1 MISTFSAH
9 VMFLDAFMFL
19 FLTFDIT
26 AATIFTAPVSSASVI
41 ADGVPKHKYTKING
55 DIVLGG
61 LFPMHE
67 KGSSGQLCGDIKE
80 EKGIQRLEAML
91 YAIDQINSDN
101 KLLRNVTLGAHIL
114 DTCLRDTF
122 ALEQS
127 LDFVKAHMTTMDS
140 SDYRCAD
147 GELPSYTPTKPV
159 AGVIGAASS
168 LVSIM
173 VANILRLFKVSTNQN
188 LVTKMSK
195 LANGCHVPIYHCSII
210 QSSLYA

>member
-1 MISTFSAH
+1 MYLSTTVIDPISIPILS
-9 VMFLDAFMFL
+9 
-19 FLTFDIT
+19 
-26 AATIFTAPVSSASVI
+26 PVPI
-41 ADGVPKHKYTKING
+41 PEGVPNPKFTKIPG

-67 KGSSGQLCGDIKE
+67 KGTGGSLCGAIKE

-91 YAIDQINSDN
+91 YAIDQINADDN
-101 KLLRNVTLGAHIL
+101 ILYNITLGAHIL

-127 LDFVKAHMTTMDS
+127 LDFVKAHMTTLDS
-140 SDYRCAD
+140 SDYQCEN
-147 GELPSYTPTKPV
+147 GEHPTHNPTKPV

-173 VANILRLFKVSTNQN
+173 VANILRLFKVRS
-188 LVTKMSK
+188 VSVCK
-195 LANGCHVPIYHCSII
+195 
-210 QSSLYA
+210 

>member
-1 MISTFSAH
+1 MNTKHVICFGLVLFGFCLEVTYGNGGNYMTPISTVEA
-9 VMFLDAFMFL
+9 MAE
-19 FLTFDIT
+19 
-26 AATIFTAPVSSASVI
+26 
-41 ADGVPKHKYTKING
+41 GVPKFKSVKIDG

-67 KGSSGQLCGDIKE
+67 QGTGGLLCGNIKE

-91 YAIDQINSDN
+91 YAIDKINDDAN
-101 KLLRNVTLGAHIL
+101 LLKGVTLGAHIL

-127 LDFVKAHMTTMDS
+127 LDFVKAHMNTLDS
-140 SDYRCAD
+140 SEYQCAN
-147 GELPSYTPTKPV
+147 GQQPHYTPSKPV

-173 VANILRLFKVSTNQN
+173 VANILRLFKVTFSIVVNCILYTSNSYPHLHASTHTLGTLLNF
-188 LVTKMSK
+188 
-195 LANGCHVPIYHCSII
+195 
-210 QSSLYA
+210 